1 MMIASRALQP
11 LSASRLLSQTLRRS
25 PQFRAVTTSSLPHGS
40 SPTPPPPRR
49 AVTVA
54 NDTGRV
60 PWGQLSAREKAARS
74 TQQSVNFVVVIVGIV
89 MTVGVSYVLYTEVFS
104 TESKTAV
111 FNRCADRIRKDQRC
125 VELLAGRGKGGEIQ
139 AYGQDSWSRWA
150 RNRLIA

>member
-1 MMIASRALQP
+1 MITSRVLQP
-11 LSASRLLSQTLRRS
+11 LYTARLLSQSVRCGAQYRT
-25 PQFRAVTTSSLPHGS
+25 ATTSSVPHGS
-40 SPTPPPPRR
+40 SQPPPRR
-49 AVTVA
+49 AVTIA

-60 PWGQLSAREKAARS
+60 PWGQLSGREKAARS
-74 TQQSVNFVVVIVGIV
+74 TQQSVNFVVVIVGAV
-89 MTVGVSYVLYTEVFS
+89 MTIGVSYVLYKEVFS

-111 FNRCADRIRKDQRC
+111 FNKCADKIRQDQRC